1 MKIWA
6 KTKEFF
12 EGKFLVVRR
21 DGTVPH
27 WPHFVL
33 GARDPAAP
41 KALEAYARECERI
54 GLDLEYCSS
63 ILQLA
68 ADFANYRLDHGR
80 GDPDAPPHRKDNPDV
95 IAAMR
100 GHDTRISVFVDK
112 RNAQKATQPAPDAEK
127 EPL

>member
-41 KALEAYARECERI
+41 FALRAYANAAQGLGFDPEYVASLRE
-54 GLDLEYCSS
+54 
-63 ILQLA
+63 LA
-68 ADFANYRLDHGR
+68 SDFEKYRGEHGD
-80 GDPDAPPHRKDNPDV
+80 GDPEAPPHRQDSPSV
-95 IAAMR
+95 VAAMR
-100 GHDTRISVFVDK
+100 GDEVTVWVRPDK
-112 RNAQKATQPAPDAEK
+112 GNTPKDK
-127 EPL
+127 G

>member
-41 KALEAYARECERI
+41 EALRAYAASAGRR
-54 GLDLEYCSS
+54 GFDHDYVVS
-63 ILQLA
+63 ILELA
-68 ADFANYRLDHGR
+68 ADFEDYRKREGN
-80 GDPDAPPHRKDNPDV
+80 GDPEAPPHRTDNTDV
-95 IAAMR
+95 IDAMK
-100 GHDTRISVFVDK
+100 GETALIFVRPDK
-112 RNAQKATQPAPDAEK
+112 GNVKK
-127 EPL
+127 

>member
-1 MKIWA
+1 MRIWA

-41 KALEAYARECERI
+41 AALRAYATECRNRGFEKEYIASVIELADDFER
-54 GLDLEYCSS
+54 
-63 ILQLA
+63 
-68 ADFANYRLDHGR
+68 YRIEQGN
-80 GDPDAPPHRKDNPDV
+80 GDPEAPPHRKDNPNV
-95 IAAMR
+95 IRAMR
-100 GHDTRISVFVDK
+100 GIASTFAVMPDK
-112 RNAQKATQPAPDAEK
+112 GNTTKQETTDAQT
-127 EPL
+127 

>member
-33 GARDPAAP
+33 GARDPATP
-41 KALEAYARECERI
+41 VALRAYAAECSRL
-54 GLDLEYCSS
+54 GLDPAYVGSLYE
-63 ILQLA
+63 LA
-68 ADFANYRLDHGR
+68 RDFDIYRAEQ
-80 GDPDAPPHRKDNPDV
+80 GDGDADAPPHRTDNPEV

-100 GHDTRISVFVDK
+100 GRDGAIFVRVDK
-112 RNAQKATQPAPDAEK
+112 GNVKKDRAAE
-127 EPL
+127 